1 MAESSKDVEQAI
13 EVVAGNPTASEL
25 AAVVAVVSEALASQV
40 QSNNPTPNWARGSQ
54 MLRDAKNPADLKWKS
69 DFKGRI

>member
-1 MAESSKDVEQAI
+1 MTESSKDVEQAI

-25 AAVVAVVSEALASQV
+25 AA
-40 QSNNPTPNWARGSQ
+40 
-54 MLRDAKNPADLKWKS
+54 DLKWKS

>member
-1 MAESSKDVEQAI
+1 MTDSSNELVNAL

-25 AAVVAVVSEALASQV
+25 AAVVAVISEALASQV
-40 QSNNPTPNWARGSQ
+40 QSDTPTASWARGSQ
-54 MLRDAKNPADLKWKS
+54 ALRDAKSTTDLKWKS

>member
-1 MAESSKDVEQAI
+1 MAESSKEIEQAI

-25 AAVVAVVSEALASQV
+25 AAVVAV
-40 QSNNPTPNWARGSQ
+40 
-54 MLRDAKNPADLKWKS
+54 

>member
-1 MAESSKDVEQAI
+1 MTESSKDVEQAI

-25 AAVVAVVSEALASQV
+25 AAVVAVVSEGLASQV
-40 QSNNPTPNWARGSQ
+40 QSNNPTPNWAHGSE
-54 MLRDAKNPADLKWKS
+54 MLREAKNPPDLKWKS